1 MDPIYIGSS
10 MDGGLIYQIA
20 PDEYI
25 KINVTPISNI
35 KLLIDN
41 INQTGNKIV
50 QEKANYIIMKYHVP
64 ELLK

>member
-1 MDPIYIGSS
+1 MDLIYIGSS

-25 KINVTPISNI
+25 KINVTPIRNI

-41 INQTGNKIV
+41 INQTRK
-50 QEKANYIIMKYHVP
+50 
-64 ELLK
+64 